1 MKDTR
6 HLRKLLTERTN
17 PASRRID
24 QQPTWKMLEIINDQ
38 DATVAKAVR
47 TQIPLIARAVEMIVI
62 SLKKRGRLFF
72 VGAGT
77 SGRLGCLDA
86 SEIPPTYNTAPW
98 MVQGVIAGGR
108 RALTH
113 ATEASEDDPR
123 LGRRDMEKRR
133 LKPRDVVVG
142 ITASG
147 RTPYAIGALE
157 YAQSIGAGAIAI
169 CANPD
174 SPIAKVADIAICP
187 VTGPEVIAG
196 STRMKAG
203 TAQKMVLNM
212 LTTAT
217 MIRMGHVYGNY
228 MINVHLKNAKLVER
242 GLTILQEVLGIT
254 RPQAQKLLK
263 KSRSLR
269 EAIETA
275 DGRR

>member
-6 HLRKLLTERTN
+6 HLSKLLTEQNN
-17 PASRRID
+17 PASDAID
-24 QQPTWKMLEIINDQ
+24 RQPTERMLEIINEQ
-38 DATVAKAVR
+38 DATVAPAVR
-47 TQIPLIARAVEMIVI
+47 KVIPDIARGVEAIVK
-62 SLKKRGRLFF
+62 SLNSGGRLFF

-86 SEIPPTYNTAPW
+86 SEIPPTYNTPSRL
-98 MVQGVIAGGR
+98 VQGVIAGGR

-113 ATEASEDDPR
+113 SSEAKEDDPR
-123 LGRRDMEKRR
+123 LGRRDLEKRR

-147 RTPYAIGALE
+147 RTPYAIGAVE
-157 YAQSIGAGAIAI
+157 YARKIGAGAIAI
-169 CANPD
+169 CSNPD
-174 SPIAKVADIAICP
+174 SPIAKVADITICP

-212 LTTAT
+212 LTTGAMVRT
-217 MIRMGHVYGNY
+217 GHVYGNF

-242 GLTILQEVLGIT
+242 GLTILQKVLNID
-254 RPQAQKLLK
+254 REQAKKLLK
-263 KSRSLR
+263 KSGRNLR
-269 EAIETA
+269 RAIEMHQ
-275 DGRR
+275 